1 MFLTCPSQTLD
12 VSFRVRRGEGNYM
25 VYASS
30 GSMKCFECGD
40 VGHRRAACPHRPAG
54 GRTQTAAVA
63 GDEAAAAAAANTAER
78 RRSDSAPPTE
88 SGGGQDSSRQ
98 TVERA
103 AETVAVD
110 SSAALEDR
118 PGATEEI
125 EEVQTAGGEVRGGHS
140 SRGQAAGVEVRRE
153 ESGGTRTVGED
164 KEGTEERTAKT
175 AAVGSSA
182 ALEEGPEATGEV
194 QTAGGEVRGGHSS
207 RGQAAGVEVRREESG
222 GTRTVGEDKEGTEE
236 RTAKTAAVGSSAA
249 LEEGPE
255 ATGEV
260 QTAGGEVCGGH
271 SSRGQAAESDQ
282 SQAAGVEGRREESGG
297 TRSVGEDEDG
307 MYCDSDSDCVSVA
320 DSQSL
325 SADMY
330 TLEDIN
336 TFLHETFGRSVKIT
350 DYFPDP
356 DKFMKTVTALQKMVG
371 VDILDEKKRFRLKK
385 HMTALRKTKKGKG
398 IKRLKAH
405 VLKC

>member
-1 MFLTCPSQTLD
+1 M
-12 VSFRVRRGEGNYM
+12 
-25 VYASS
+25 
-30 GSMKCFECGD
+30 
-40 VGHRRAACPHRPAG
+40 
-54 GRTQTAAVA
+54 
-63 GDEAAAAAAANTAER
+63 
-78 RRSDSAPPTE
+78 
-88 SGGGQDSSRQ
+88 
-98 TVERA
+98 ERA

-110 SSAALEDR
+110 SSAALEER

-164 KEGTEERTAKT
+164 EEGTEE
-175 AAVGSSA
+175 
-182 ALEEGPEATGEV
+182 
-194 QTAGGEVRGGHSS
+194 Q
-207 RGQAAGVEVRREESG
+207 
-222 GTRTVGEDKEGTEE
+222 
-236 RTAKTAAVGSSAA
+236 TAKTAAVGSSAA

-271 SSRGQAAESDQ
+271 SSRGQAAESDR

-336 TFLHETFGRSVKIT
+336 TFLDETFGRSVIIT